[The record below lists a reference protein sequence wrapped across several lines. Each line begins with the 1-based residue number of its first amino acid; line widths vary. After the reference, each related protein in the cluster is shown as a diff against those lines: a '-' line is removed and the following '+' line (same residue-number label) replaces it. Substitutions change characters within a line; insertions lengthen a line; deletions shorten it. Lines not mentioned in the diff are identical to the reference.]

1 MYVVTEFGIIVSP
14 ERFPDKYSAEVWCL
28 HNGYARLKHVNN
40 QGDTII
46 KLIDCVKIEKI
57 GWHL

>member
-1 MYVVTEFGIIVSP
+1 MYVVTEFGIIISP

-28 HNGYARLKHVNN
+28 HNGYARLKCINKD
-40 QGDTII
+40 GDQKI

-57 GWHL
+57 Y